1 MSQRK
6 ALSILLLA
14 TFTAVTFAQGPGGP
28 GGGRGGRGQRRG
40 GDVTPP
46 KLECYTYEQGS
57 FKSDKA
63 KDADPGYAIFLPK
76 GYAEEANKD
85 TKYPWAIWLHGFGG
99 FGEFQQG
106 GGAQVLDQ
114 LRKEEKIPPMA
125 VVVFRAPGFRTTYL
139 NGESGGDIEDIII
152 GDLLKHLQEKYRLK
166 SERDARALMGVSMGG
181 MGALKIAMHHPDVFG
196 AVAVHSAAILPV
208 DPADLPQHY
217 QRQVDM
223 MMQRGGLAE
232 VFGNPIDKKKWA
244 HEMPLALAAET
255 KPADL
260 KGLKIYFDAGTEDRY
275 GFCAPN
281 EQLDKVM
288 TEHGIQHAF
297 TKVEG
302 GGHAWS
308 SPKMKENLTASLQF
322 VGASISG
329 KDPMA
334 KPAETKRTESAP
346 EAAKEGAKE
355 PAKAGEGK

>member
-1 MSQRK
+1 M
-6 ALSILLLA
+6 L
-14 TFTAVTFAQGPGGP
+14 
-28 GGGRGGRGQRRG
+28 
-40 GDVTPP
+40 
-46 KLECYTYEQGS
+46 
-57 FKSDKA
+57 
-63 KDADPGYAIFLPK
+63 
-76 GYAEEANKD
+76 
-85 TKYPWAIWLHGFGG
+85 
-99 FGEFQQG
+99 
-106 GGAQVLDQ
+106 
-114 LRKEEKIPPMA
+114 
-125 VVVFRAPGFRTTYL
+125 FR
-139 NGESGGDIEDIII
+139 S
-152 GDLLKHLQEKYRLK
+152 
-166 SERDARALMGVSMGG
+166 
-181 MGALKIAMHHPDVFG
+181 

-208 DPADLPQHY
+208 DPADLPQNY

-244 HEMPLALAAET
+244 HEMPLALAADT

-288 TEHGIQHAF
+288 TEHGIAHVF

-329 KDPMA
+329 RDPMA
-334 KPAETKRTESAP
+334 KPATTKSE
-346 EAAKEGAKE
+346 K
-355 PAKAGEGK
+355 